1 MEMILKN
8 LSRHIKY
15 NVTTISAPMGGFGNH
30 IRWLV
35 LLDKKFKLSPLEAIG
50 WNQAVFDDIKGPD
63 WPAFSNYKSMPEWV
77 KQECI
82 ELGIFVNVPE
92 SIDDKINFI
101 LDNVYNNSR
110 SWHNWLITEWAY
122 RDYLD
127 QIIPFTHSSLAND
140 KCLKV
145 TIAPL
150 LAYKCY
156 VKFNTNLNNTTK
168 ENFID
173 LIKHENAAVDRFK
186 YCIDATCLFS
196 EILDKTFYSN
206 ICQIFNIDNNYK
218 YACKI
223 HKQWYNLHLK
233 SEKEIVSDLTKLYC

>member
-1 MEMILKN
+1 MTLLDLNKN
-8 LSRHIKY
+8 QTHV
-15 NVTTISAPMGGFGNH
+15 NTISAPMGGFGNH

-35 LLDKKFKLSPLEAIG
+35 LLDKKFKLSPLEAVV
-50 WNQAVFDDIKGPD
+50 WNQAIFDNIKGPD
-63 WPAFSNYKSMPEWV
+63 WPIFSNYESMPEFV

-82 ELGIFVNVPE
+82 NELGIFVNIAE
-92 SIDDKINFI
+92 SIDDKMNFI

-110 SWHNWLITEWAY
+110 SWHNWLAVEFTY
-122 RDYLD
+122 RGLLN
-127 QIIPFTHSSLAND
+127 QIISFNHDRPPSD
-140 KCLKV
+140 RCLKV
-145 TIAPL
+145 TVDPV

-156 VKFNTNLNNTTK
+156 VKFNSSLTNRTK

-173 LIKHENAAVDRFK
+173 LIKHGNAAVDGFK

-206 ICQIFNIDNNYK
+206 ICQIFNIDDNYK